1 MASILRT
8 HPRKIV
14 VGGAVV
20 AFLASPYA
28 PSLFRTTSVTN
39 IEDRWSAGGG
49 GRNHTPGAGTP
60 LGKKDEVLGN
70 MTNHEGMGSPHH
82 QEKIGEQKPEVSLV
96 CCFFGDA
103 GVGKGGRVVEG
114 GYSKLEE

>member
-1 MASILRT
+1 M
-8 HPRKIV
+8 
-14 VGGAVV
+14 
-20 AFLASPYA
+20 
-28 PSLFRTTSVTN
+28 
-39 IEDRWSAGGG
+39 
-49 GRNHTPGAGTP
+49 
-60 LGKKDEVLGN
+60 LGN